1 MKMFLCTIAESEKSF
16 DCGSLKWPNFRM
28 KLFVMGHC
36 GVINGPEV
44 VNIYFLPS
52 KLYGSSKSRFLGQKS
67 TVVK

>member
-1 MKMFLCTIAESEKSF
+1 MKMLLCTIAESEKSF

-44 VNIYFLPS
+44 NSFKDTPAK
-52 KLYGSSKSRFLGQKS
+52 KL
-67 TVVK
+67 VKTLV